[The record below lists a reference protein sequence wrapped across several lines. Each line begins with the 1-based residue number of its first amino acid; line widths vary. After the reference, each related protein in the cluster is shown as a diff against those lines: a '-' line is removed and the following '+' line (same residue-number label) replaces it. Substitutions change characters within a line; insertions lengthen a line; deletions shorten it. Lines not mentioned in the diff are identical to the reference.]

1 MSDNKVKAQQKRL
14 RGRNMHDVVNQLV
27 TEYHAGNGWAVVR
40 VSPNLL
46 NFEVLL
52 ERSEKQA
59 GETINSEV
67 EVVANEKKL
76 EVLVEEEAPKPKA
89 AAAKKA
95 TTTKKTE
102 V

>member
-1 MSDNKVKAQQKRL
+1 MSDNKVKAEQKRL

-52 ERSEKQA
+52 ERSAKQNV
-59 GETINSEV
+59 ETVNSEV
-67 EVVANEKKL
+67 GVVDEKKL
-76 EVLVEEEAPKPKA
+76 EVLVEKETPKPKA
-89 AAAKKA
+89 TAAKKA
-95 TTTKKTE
+95 TTTKKVE